1 VEPRCFKTNTAKTV
15 VKVARL
21 VLYKA
26 PRFKQDVWLVNP
38 VKKKLARQDWVA
50 LIVPLVDIKMFETK

>member
-1 VEPRCFKTNTAKTV
+1 MAKTV

-21 VLYKA
+21 VLYKT
-26 PRFKQDVWLVNP
+26 PRIKQDVWLANP
-38 VKKKLARQDWVA
+38 VKKKKARQDWVA